1 MKSNRILLSTLAVAA
16 LAGLAVLGRHGL
28 QADPAAPPDTTFTR
42 QADEA
47 GIAPVPAAE
56 QQRSNPPLGGVS
68 SSSSNSVAA
77 VPAGI
82 AKPPSSRTSGGL
94 PDPSERI
101 ITLTTELRPKVDA
114 ALLASDFVAADR
126 HVDEV
131 LKTPGLEPIET
142 QRLMAMKMASR
153 GMRGEHAAMLALMDE
168 IIAVAP
174 DSELSAR
181 LRQGRPQIEKIHRL
195 GPGHPVLCET
205 CGQIHAP
212 GAHPAAPS
220 AKLPSNSTLPPTR

>member
-1 MKSNRILLSTLAVAA
+1 MKKNRILWVTLAVAA
-16 LAGLAVLGRHGL
+16 LVGLAVVRRHGL
-28 QADPAAPPDTTFTR
+28 QPDPAAPRDTPATR
-42 QADEA
+42 QADEG
-47 GIAPVPAAE
+47 GIAPVPAAKH
-56 QQRSNPPLGGVS
+56 QRSNPPLGGES
-68 SSSSNSVAA
+68 SSPSNSVAA
-77 VPAGI
+77 APASRPAG
-82 AKPPSSRTSGGL
+82 RL

-101 ITLTTELRPKVDA
+101 TTLTAELRPKVDA

-126 HVDEV
+126 HVDEA

-142 QRLMAMKMASR
+142 QRLMSMKMASR

-195 GPGHPVLCET
+195 GHDHPVLCET

-212 GAHPAAPS
+212 GAHPAAPP
-220 AKLPSNSTLPPTR
+220 ANLPSNSFSPPAR